1 MEIAL
6 WIVTGFLALGFL
18 AGGLALMMLPRERY
32 RALGRNQHWVDM
44 LDTGTLKAMAVIKLL
59 AAGGLVLPTT
69 LGVAEWL
76 TPLAA
81 VGLMMY
87 MTGATAVRVVRR
99 EWGYA
104 VGDVVFIALSG
115 FTAWG
120 WAFGPG
126 QLLSG

>member
-6 WIVTGFLALGFL
+6 WIVTGFLAVGFL
-18 AGGLALMMLPRERY
+18 VCGIALLALPRQRY

-44 LDTGTLKAMAVIKLL
+44 FDTGTLKGLAVLKLL
-59 AAGGLVLPTT
+59 AAAGLALPTT
-69 LGVAEWL
+69 LGIAAWL
-76 TPLAA
+76 APLAA
-81 VGLMMY
+81 LGLMMY

-104 VGDVVFIALSG
+104 LGDLTFIALSG
-115 FTAWG
+115 LAAWG

-126 QLLSG
+126 AQLSC